1 MRLGGLVSSDRVVVC
16 DSSCLIHLRKGKVTV
31 ATMELPYRF
40 VIPYPIRED
49 ELLSFTDREK
59 RRLESKG
66 LETYDLPGDQTEEA
80 FVLKSQHPGLS
91 AYDCFAFVAAKHHE
105 GSILLTGDG
114 SLRHIAEKNQMEVH
128 GVLWITD
135 ELEAAGVCDGVS
147 LIKALEAWKNDE
159 TVFLPKDEIE
169 QRLRHFRSKHH

>member
-49 ELLSFTDREK
+49 ELLSFTAREK

-169 QRLRHFRSKHH
+169 QRLRHFRSKH